1 LSLSLSIVE
10 RANSR
15 EARVTH
21 QIDDD
26 DDYDNDS
33 DPDPA
38 AGWAKRQDGANTRT
52 IVVQ

>member
-1 LSLSLSIVE
+1 
-10 RANSR
+10 
-15 EARVTH
+15 VTN

-26 DDYDNDS
+26 DDYDNDT
-33 DPDPA
+33 DPDPDPEPETA